1 MKLSRLLTPDAAVH
15 ILKQLLQRL
24 LDVLSLHESPW
35 IQTAQ
40 SYILLG
46 EANEGSSNVPVDD
59 SERAR
64 RFELARATLEVV
76 GVFSCSSVYVEYEH
90 IGSQLLAAIFC
101 MYWAL
106 LKPVPR
112 KNGDEDHDESEDEMR
127 DEDVQHVTSSSSP
140 NGYGYT
146 VGSEPPSLDILLEQ
160 SQISLKTYLQALR
173 KNTSPAVCQELSTV
187 SRARIRS
194 ILLEIVRNALLQGDY
209 PDAVLTSILCATWVC
224 EVVEY
229 LCVGEKEIQETITSA
244 LASSPAWS
252 LWADATPSKDDL
264 IPIIMPLKSTTLDEV
279 SYSTLLLRHI
289 S

>member
-1 MKLSRLLTPDAAVH
+1 MKLSRLLTPDAAVC
-15 ILKQLLQRL
+15 ILKQLLQHL

-46 EANEGSSNVPVDD
+46 EANEGLSNVPVDD

-64 RFELARATLEVV
+64 CFELARATLEVV
-76 GVFSCSSVYVEYEH
+76 GVFTCSSIYVEYEH
-90 IGSQLLAAIFC
+90 IGSQLLSAIFC
-101 MYWAL
+101 MYWAML
-106 LKPVPR
+106 RPVPR

-127 DEDVQHVTSSSSP
+127 DEDVQHVTSSSSL
-140 NGYGYT
+140 NDYGNIL
-146 VGSEPPSLDILLEQ
+146 GSEPPSLDILLEQ
-160 SQISLKTYLQALR
+160 SQISLRTYLQALR

-194 ILLEIVRNALLQGDY
+194 ILLEIVRNALLLGDY
-209 PDAVLTSILCATWVC
+209 PNAVLTSILCATWAC
-224 EVVEY
+224 EIVEY

-264 IPIIMPLKSTTLDEV
+264 VTIIMPLKSATLVEV
-279 SYSTLLLRHI
+279 SYSILLLGH
-289 S
+289 SP

>member
-40 SYILLG
+40 SYILG
-46 EANEGSSNVPVDD
+46 EANEGLSNVPVDD

-76 GVFSCSSVYVEYEH
+76 GVVSCSSVYAEYEH
-90 IGSQLLAAIFC
+90 IGSQLLAAVFC

-140 NGYGYT
+140 NGYGNT
-146 VGSEPPSLDILLEQ
+146 VGSEPSSLDILLEQ

-209 PDAVLTSILCATWVC
+209 PDAVLTSTLCATWVC

-229 LCVGEKEIQETITSA
+229 LCVGEKEIQETITSV
-244 LASSPAWS
+244 LASSPVWS
-252 LWADATPSKDDL
+252 RWADATPSNDDL
-264 IPIIMPLKSTTLDEV
+264 TPIIMPLKSTTLDEV
-279 SYSTLLLRHI
+279 SYSTLLLGHF